1 MRFLHTADWHVGKP
15 LRGRSR
21 MDEYAAALDEVT
33 GIAVDRKVDAVLVAG
48 DVFDSPAP
56 PPEAEKLVYD
66 FLARLASE
74 RVAGVVI
81 AGNHDHPK
89 KLGALARLLEGLG
102 IHVRPEVQPPG
113 AGGVVALASR
123 DGKDEARVAVLPFV
137 PERKVVDACAVMD
150 SEHKWYEAYA
160 RRVEQILALL
170 VKGLGPETVNVVLGH
185 VLIEGARVGTGERPL
200 HLGQIYGVNAQQLPS
215 SVQYIGLGHLH
226 RPQEIL
232 APARTFYAGSL
243 VELDFGEREQD
254 KSVVV
259 FEAKPGRAAS
269 VESVPMTAGRRL
281 RDVSGTL
288 EELGRLAPEVGDAF
302 LRVTVR
308 AETPSPGLADQVK
321 ERLPNALDVT
331 VDYPRTD
338 APLAGAGESPRTGQE
353 PLELFRR
360 YYRQRHEADLP
371 RELAALFQSLYE
383 EAAR

>member
-21 MDEYAAALDEVT
+21 MDEYAAALDQVA
-33 GIAVDRKVDAVLVAG
+33 GIAVDREVDAVLVAG

-56 PPEAEKLVYD
+56 PPEAERLVYD

-74 RVAGVVI
+74 RIAGVVI

-123 DGKDEARVAVLPFV
+123 DGKEQARVAVLPFV

-160 RRVEQILALL
+160 ERVEQILDLL
-170 VKGLGPETVNVVLGH
+170 VGGLGPETVNLVLGH
-185 VLIEGARVGTGERPL
+185 VLIDGARVGTGERAL
-200 HLGQIYGVNAQQLPS
+200 HLGRVYGLNAQQLPS

-226 RPQEIL
+226 RPQEVL

-254 KSVVV
+254 KRVVV
-259 FEAKPGRAAS
+259 FEAKPGRPAS
-269 VESVPMTAGRRL
+269 VESVPVTAGRRL
-281 RDVSGTL
+281 RDVAGSL
-288 EELGRLAPEVGDAF
+288 EELERQAEDLGDAF
-302 LRVTVR
+302 LRVTVK
-308 AETPSPGLADQVK
+308 AEAPSPDLADRVK

-331 VDYPRTD
+331 VDYPKATALAPGGREGRRT
-338 APLAGAGESPRTGQE
+338 EQE

-360 YYRQRHEADLP
+360 YYRQRHETELPADL
-371 RELAALFQSLYE
+371 ATLFQSLYE
-383 EAAR
+383 EAGR